1 MAVLRTKAEPAA
13 AATEPAAPGPFLEQ
27 PTHKPLP
34 PLPSAMPPEPLY
46 SRAVLAGWVASFM
59 LLAALAWAA
68 YAWRA
73 QIMHAW
79 PASERAYALLGLVPR

>member
-1 MAVLRTKAEPAA
+1 VAVLRTAPEPAA
-13 AATEPAAPGPFLEQ
+13 AATKPAASGLFLEQ
-27 PTHKPLP
+27 PTRKPSP

-46 SRAVLAGWVASFM
+46 FRAVLAGWVASFM

-73 QIMHAW
+73 GIMHAW
-79 PASERAYALLGLVPR
+79 PASERAYALLGLLPR